1 MKLLS
6 HLVPRSGAEDAFAEQ
21 VASLASE
28 LVREAAPLGVAVT
41 RMTRLPRD
49 PFGRSTPY
57 RATLELTGEGAE
69 PAAFASLLAG
79 LGERI
84 DPFAHPDLCTA
95 LVGAD
100 FVFVGPGE
108 APLRYQSLMRRT
120 ARFDHAGSLE
130 RYREVHSRFGVET
143 PGIEGY
149 VQFHVDP
156 SASREV
162 ALAAGLGCWNVDSV
176 SELHLGS
183 LERFLDEISRSEVGA
198 EAIADEEVF
207 VDRARSLDFCSSVE
221 RGSGVARRQ
230 DRAPSRGA
238 G

>member
-57 RATLELTGEGAE
+57 RATLELTGEGAK

-79 LGERI
+79 FGERI

-100 FVFVGPGE
+100 CVFVEPGE
-108 APLRYQSLMRRT
+108 APLRYQYLMRRN
-120 ARFDHAGSLE
+120 ARFDHAGVKTVVVRYANLE
-130 RYREVHSRFGVET
+130 
-143 PGIEGY
+143 P
-149 VQFHVDP
+149 
-156 SASREV
+156 A
-162 ALAAGLGCWNVDSV
+162 
-176 SELHLGS
+176 
-183 LERFLDEISRSEVGA
+183 
-198 EAIADEEVF
+198 
-207 VDRARSLDFCSSVE
+207 
-221 RGSGVARRQ
+221 
-230 DRAPSRGA
+230 
-238 G
+238 